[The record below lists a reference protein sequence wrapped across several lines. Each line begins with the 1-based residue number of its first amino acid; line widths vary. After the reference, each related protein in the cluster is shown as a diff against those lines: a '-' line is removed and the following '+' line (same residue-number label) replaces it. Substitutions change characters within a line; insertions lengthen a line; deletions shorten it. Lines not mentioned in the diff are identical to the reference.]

1 MGEINSRRSGD
12 KMLGKNNAGLGRK
25 KKRMRERDRA
35 GPKNGRDHGFHVVA
49 TKDIKIKDLIIGKR
63 FRQPPDDDVAKLAE
77 SLKTLGQT
85 RAITVRTHR
94 MDGKYP
100 VIAGATLV
108 MAAKMLKWTS
118 VRADIVR
125 CTDAQAHQWEL
136 AENLFR
142 AHLTSLEEANHMAAY
157 IRHVADPESV
167 SRRNVANPKGGRPE
181 GAITKAARTLPIKG
195 KTEGARRKRIERL
208 LTIASMLP
216 ESQAA
221 AEKAGLDKDTLY
233 EIAKEET
240 AEGQLAKIQE
250 TINRKAARK
259 GKSAAHGSGKKK
271 TRTKRLALPSSLTT
285 AQEKRVENLLE
296 MWREARDL
304 RRAFAKQTPA
314 VHEEFFEKLRQSVA
328 ESDNTEP
335 SEQQDEEGDDLEDE
349 QEQEQENEQENEQ
362 ESDSEDWD

>member
-1 MGEINSRRSGD
+1 
-12 KMLGKNNAGLGRK
+12 MLGKKKAGLGRK

-49 TKDIKIKDLIIGKR
+49 TKDIKIKDLIIGER

-108 MAAKMLKWTS
+108 MAAKMLKWTK

-125 CTDAQAHQWEL
+125 CSDAQAHQWEI
-136 AENLFR
+136 AENLYR
-142 AHLTSLEEANHMAAY
+142 AHLTPLEEAKHMAAW
-157 IRHVADPESV
+157 IRLVADPEAV
-167 SRRNVANPKGGRPE
+167 LRRDVAKPKGGRPE

-216 ESQAA
+216 ESEAA
-221 AEKAGLDKDTLY
+221 AKKAGLDKDHSALD
-233 EIAKEET
+233 EIAKEKT
-240 AEGQLAKIQE
+240 AEDQLAKLQE
-250 TINRKAARK
+250 IAKRKAAPK
-259 GKSAAHGSGKKK
+259 GKSAARGLGKTK
-271 TRTKRLALPSSLTT
+271 TKRLALPSSLT
-285 AQEKRVENLLE
+285 AAEEKRVENLLE

-314 VHEEFFEKLRQSVA
+314 VHEGFFEKLRQSVA

-335 SEQQDEEGDDLEDE
+335 SEQQDEEED
-349 QEQEQENEQENEQ
+349 EQENEQDQQ
-362 ESDSEDWD
+362 ESDLED